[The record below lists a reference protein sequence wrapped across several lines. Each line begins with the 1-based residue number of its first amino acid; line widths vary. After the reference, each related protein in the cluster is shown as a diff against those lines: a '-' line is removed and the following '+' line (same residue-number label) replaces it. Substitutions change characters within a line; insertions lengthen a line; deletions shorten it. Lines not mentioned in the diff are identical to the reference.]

1 MRRIHRATRP
11 EILDHCSRLP
21 ILSAINQPSGI
32 VMKLT
37 TRGRYAVT
45 AILDVAMHSG
55 DGPVPLAAV
64 AERQRLSLSYLEQL
78 FSRLRKHGLVRS
90 HRGPG
95 GGYCLGRDPAAISV
109 ADVVLAVDE
118 PVDVTLCGGLVN
130 CNQKSRCLTHDLWVE
145 LSRELEAFL
154 RGRSLADVLQ
164 RHLEARANSGFD
176 AGQQR
181 PHIPI
186 VEAPVHSGGRAKV

>member
-1 MRRIHRATRP
+1 
-11 EILDHCSRLP
+11 
-21 ILSAINQPSGI
+21 
-32 VMKLT
+32 MKLT
-37 TRGRYAVT
+37 TKGRYAVT

-55 DGPVPLAAV
+55 EGPVPLAAV

-78 FSRLRKHGLVRS
+78 FSRLRQHGLVRS

-118 PVDVTLCGGLVN
+118 PVDVTRCGGLVN

-145 LSRELEAFL
+145 LSRELETFL
-154 RGRSLADVLQ
+154 QSRSLADVLQ
-164 RHLEARANSGFD
+164 RHLEARAGAGLD
-176 AGQQR
+176 AAWERQLKPRHRQ
-181 PHIPI
+181 IPI
-186 VEAPVHSGGRAKV
+186 VEAPMQGDGGEA